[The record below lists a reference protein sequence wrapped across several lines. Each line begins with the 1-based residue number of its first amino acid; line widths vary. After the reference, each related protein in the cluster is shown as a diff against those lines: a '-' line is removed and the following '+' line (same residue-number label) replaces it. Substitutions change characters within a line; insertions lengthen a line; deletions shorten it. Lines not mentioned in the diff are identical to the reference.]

1 MTNLKGGNMSLKV
14 TSTQKAKHLYIISP
28 AGTLDSNTYTIF
40 QEEIDKVLTEAPT
53 MIVFDMK
60 DLDYLSSAG
69 VRVILKTRDVLKNN
83 DGKITFMNLQP
94 QIKKV
99 FEIINAIP
107 SMKIFTSIEEL
118 DEYLDVMQ
126 KKIKEEGA

>member
-1 MTNLKGGNMSLKV
+1 MTLTVS
-14 TSTQKAKHLYIISP
+14 STQKAQGFFIISP
-28 AGTLDSNTYTIF
+28 AGSLDSNTYTIL
-40 QEEIDKVLTEAPT
+40 QEKVDSVLEQAPT
-53 MIVFDMK
+53 MVVFDMQ

-69 VRVILKTRDVLKNN
+69 VRVILKTKDALKKN

-107 SMKIFTSIEEL
+107 SMKIFTSIQEL
-118 DEYLDVMQ
+118 DEYLDVIQ
-126 KKIKEEGA
+126 KKVKEGDV

>member
-1 MTNLKGGNMSLKV
+1 MTLTVS
-14 TSTQKAKHLYIISP
+14 STQKAQGLYIISP
-28 AGTLDSNTYTIF
+28 AGTLDSNTYMIL
-40 QEEIDKVLTEAPT
+40 QEEVDSVLEQAPT
-53 MIVFDMK
+53 MIVFDMQ

-69 VRVILKTRDVLKNN
+69 VRVILKTRDALKKN

-107 SMKIFTSIEEL
+107 SMKIFTSVQEL
-118 DEYLDVMQ
+118 DEYLDVIQ
-126 KKIKEEGA
+126 KKVKEEDA